1 MLTHVQVPASNA
13 NRSRTLL
20 YGKSKDPAKMAN
32 SRLALTRRGPSF
44 PNPKAKPRMD
54 PSNQAAAQGK
64 HTPIGIHVSGCC
76 HKNTTAADVDGAVS
90 QGAHGTEEGG
100 RAPMAAAAAARQ
112 EPCPMKLTPSMAR
125 AAGGAA
131 AAVLDTP
138 HFFLGPN
145 RPPVGRLNPLG
156 VKIHGGGELAAAQHW
171 ICGLRQRQQRLL
183 RFDHPDSASAGIC
196 FVLITPYS

>member
-1 MLTHVQVPASNA
+1 MCLSASTCLDA
-13 NRSRTLL
+13 DHMS
-20 YGKSKDPAKMAN
+20 
-32 SRLALTRRGPSF
+32 
-44 PNPKAKPRMD
+44 
-54 PSNQAAAQGK
+54 
-64 HTPIGIHVSGCC
+64 
-76 HKNTTAADVDGAVS
+76 TTAAGVVGAAS
-90 QGAHGTEEGG
+90 QMADEMKEGG
-100 RAPMAAAAAARQ
+100 RAPMVAVAAARQ
-112 EPCPMKLTPSMAR
+112 EPCPMKLAPSMAR

-131 AAVLDTP
+131 AAVLDNP

-145 RPPVGRLNPLG
+145 LPPVRRLNPLG